1 MMSRFMISMDY
12 NHVLSTTFIC
22 SSTSMDPSIWSKGMY
37 SSSNIFHDRCTAEY
51 LSSLH
56 TDFPP
61 SNSDLLAASVSSHE
75 DNEHVNLLPERVY
88 CNSSNAGSS
97 SVCCRHPELSLS
109 GKSHL
114 SRRRD
119 PSSNRS
125 HEWNMNSG
133 HQAKRA
139 RVENIIKGMTCSNIV
154 QYTNVMTNEQQP
166 DNVQGNRSFQ
176 QLPLHHEGHGAGN
189 NSSATSQTDAC
200 ECLYK
205 FENRKNQG
213 WKKLKLMKY
222 TQFKP
227 ERTKLMADVLKY
239 ELSRAVTK
247 SIDSIFK
254 SMPQLQTSTN
264 KASYHSP
271 LCKDNKFNLPRD
283 ENAKLRDEDVQTEA
297 LSLVVPKP
305 RVETSDM
312 FRCGSRDHHLHG
324 VKPPI
329 SDSFSS
335 IPHEEELSQTNA
347 NQRALTSSDAEQAMF
362 DVFGSHPVKVRS
374 KVNSRS
380 VTSLTVDPTSPQSL
394 RLPHVKMESDGPA
407 KNNLYPTNVSL
418 TPFYANVYNIQ
429 YFFRYSSFQSS

>member
-1 MMSRFMISMDY
+1 
-12 NHVLSTTFIC
+12 
-22 SSTSMDPSIWSKGMY
+22 MY
-37 SSSNIFHDRCTAEY
+37 SSSNIFHDRCTVEY
-51 LSSLH
+51 LSPLH

-61 SNSDLLAASVSSHE
+61 SNSDLLGASLSSHK
-75 DNEHVNLLPERVY
+75 DNEHVNVLPERVY

-109 GKSHL
+109 RKSHL

-119 PSSNRS
+119 PSSNSS
-125 HEWNMNSG
+125 HEWNMDSG

-154 QYTNVMTNEQQP
+154 QNTNVMTNEQQP
-166 DNVQGNRSFQ
+166 DDVQENKSTQ

-200 ECLYK
+200 KDLYK
-205 FENRKNQG
+205 FEKSKNQG

-254 SMPQLQTSTN
+254 SMPQLQSTN
-264 KASYHSP
+264 KGSYQSP
-271 LCKDNKFNLPRD
+271 LCKDNKLNLPGN

-305 RVETSDM
+305 RLETSEM
-312 FRCGSRDHHLHG
+312 FRCGSRDHHLHI

-329 SDSFSS
+329 SDSCSS
-335 IPHEEELSQTNA
+335 IPHEEELSQTTA
-347 NQRALTSSDAEQAMF
+347 NQHALMSSDTEQAIF
-362 DVFGSHPVKVRS
+362 DVFGSYPAKVRS

-394 RLPHVKMESDGPA
+394 HLPHVKIESDGPV

-418 TPFYANVYNIQ
+418 TRFYANVV
-429 YFFRYSSFQSS
+429 